1 MQKDNLNLVILLGS
15 STILVKLQNRPLP
28 CKESSDMLG

>member
-15 STILVKLQNRPLP
+15 STILVKLQNLPFP
-28 CKESSDMLG
+28 CKESSGMLG